1 MYTARLFD
9 DTGHLKTEV
18 MFAVLENA
26 YAALDNLLELE
37 DAVTEG
43 WTFELLVTNP
53 TPFDH
58 GEYEVDRV
66 VL

>member
-1 MYTARLFD
+1 MYVTRLFD
-9 DTGHLKTEV
+9 DTGRLKSQ
-18 MFAVLENA
+18 MLFAVLENA
-26 YAALDNLLELE
+26 YAALDELRELE
-37 DAVTEG
+37 DAITAG
-43 WTFELLVTNP
+43 WTFEVLVKDP